1 MPPKAPEF
9 VYTVEY
15 VDVNKNGVPD
25 AGDVDLVRK
34 YQKSGKDGSKLK
46 FISQQIV
53 PHETMSKLADKVQQ
67 TVAEQKNATKRKS
80 SQTPRKFKTYGT
92 LPNVNASKQAPQQQ
106 QPVMVQDKTGFGH
119 YIKAGAGLEAGRLAT
134 DAVVNAIGGLFSGD
148 GGEEG
153 GE

>member
-1 MPPKAPEF
+1 MPPKDPEY

-15 VDVNKNGVPD
+15 VDVNKNGVAD

-34 YQKSGKDGSKLK
+34 YQKTGKDGTKLK

-53 PHETMSKLADKVQQ
+53 PHNTMKKLATQVKR
-67 TVAEQKNATKRKS
+67 TVSKQKKIQNTQNAQSAQPKDE
-80 SQTPRKFKTYGT
+80 TYG
-92 LPNVNASKQAPQQQ
+92 NVNASKQAPQQQ